1 VRLAG
6 LIAALALA
14 TGVTGC
20 ATPWPEGGSGGLAE
34 RDSASTPSLDAA
46 SASLDRL
53 SVAGGEKYAAA
64 DMVEARL
71 LLVRAKREQ
80 AGGLPSEA
88 SSDLARLQATIERIE
103 MRLGRPPTQLA
114 PEPQPE

>member
-1 VRLAG
+1 MTTIRSLAG
-6 LIAALALA
+6 LALMLTAAA
-14 TGVTGC
+14 C
-20 ATPWPEGGSGGLAE
+20 SWPEPGTGGAAE
-34 RDSASTPSLDAA
+34 RDPVSTPSLDAA
-46 SASLDRL
+46 SASIDRL

-103 MRLGRPPTQLA
+103 MRLGRPPTSLA
-114 PEPQPE
+114 AEPQPE

>member
-1 VRLAG
+1 MRTAG
-6 LIAALALA
+6 ILIAFALS
-14 TGVTGC
+14 TGVAGC
-20 ATPWPEGGSGGLAE
+20 GWPESGAGGLAE
-34 RDSASTPSLDAA
+34 RDSVSTPSIDAA

-80 AGGLPSEA
+80 VGGLPSAA

-103 MRLGRPPTQLA
+103 IRLSRPPA
-114 PEPQPE
+114 PISPEPQPE